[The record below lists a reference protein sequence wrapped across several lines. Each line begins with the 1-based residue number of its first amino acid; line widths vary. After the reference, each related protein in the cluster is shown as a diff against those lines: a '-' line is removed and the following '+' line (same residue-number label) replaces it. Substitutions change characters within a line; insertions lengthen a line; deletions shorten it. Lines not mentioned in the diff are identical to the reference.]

1 MAYLRVDVQEI
12 SSRNVFTNARAFDG
26 MTMAFDGDGSD
37 FGCEIPYD
45 ARDDKYLILIH
56 NAGSESANITVKGG
70 NALQGGKDLTFVL
83 DEGKFTLLQPDSGR
97 FKNVDGEYKGKV
109 VITAGSANV
118 KVAVFRLP

>member
-26 MTMAFDGDGSD
+26 MTMAFEGDGSD
-37 FGCEIPYD
+37 FGCEIPYG

-97 FKNVDGEYKGKV
+97 FQNCPQE
-109 VITAGSANV
+109 
-118 KVAVFRLP
+118 

>member
-12 SSRNVFTNARAFDG
+12 SSRNVFTNPRAFDG
-26 MTMAFDGDGSD
+26 MTMSFDGDGSD

-56 NAGSESANITVKGG
+56 NAGSESASITVKGG

-118 KVAVFRLP
+118 RVAVFRLP